1 MELAADATLS
11 FPRPV
16 VFAAY
21 RDRLTALLEYL
32 PNVRGIEVKS
42 RLEEGTR
49 VKLVNLWHGG
59 GEIPRPAR
67 AFLSESMLSWIDRAE
82 WDEATWM
89 CHWAI
94 ETHTFTEA
102 VHCEGYDRFVEVPG
116 GTRIEIRGSLEID
129 AAKIRGVPRL
139 LAGRLGHAVEEFLVS
154 RIRPNLVEVTD
165 GLRRYLERSAPAAR

>member
-1 MELAADATLS
+1 MELSADATLS

-32 PNVRGIEVKS
+32 PNVRDIEVRS
-42 RLEEGTR
+42 RAEEGTR
-49 VKLVNLWHGG
+49 VKLVNVWHGG

-67 AFLSESMLSWIDRAE
+67 AFLSESMLSWTDRAE
-82 WDEATWM
+82 WDETTWM

-94 ETHTFTEA
+94 ETHAFTEA
-102 VHCEGYDRFVEVPG
+102 VRCQGFDRFVEVAG
-116 GTRIEIRGSLEID
+116 GTRIEIRGSLAID
-129 AAKIRGVPRL
+129 AGKVRGVPRL
-139 LAGRLGHAVEEFLVS
+139 LAARLGHAVEEFLVS

-165 GLRRYLERSAPAAR
+165 GLRRYLEKTVPSAG